1 MAIEKHYVIALG
13 SAYLPDPGNI
23 VKGTIISRHTAS
35 YKAREAASRYNER
48 NKVSSQ
54 HKPMFAPISCDL
66 SLEKGEVRDEL
77 ADQWLAAK
85 FDSDALHAMKC
96 VLDPSWMGGRPVEDE
111 WIGWLVAEL
120 GMSLEEL
127 RERYEERAREAL
139 DSASAERIAQAERRA
154 RIDAVGETLA
164 GERSQFTYTFPA
176 VAGTQAERAYYVAQ
190 VPLGALIKLFRF
202 DEEDAVPAHLRAQ
215 RVLNERRA
223 EAIGDYLVNN
233 RSDYVLPAITASVSA
248 EMAFEPVNVTGASG
262 SIGLLHI
269 PMEATLLINDGQHR
283 RSGIELAI
291 KKAPALAKET
301 IAVTIFYDQGLERSQ
316 QMFADINSKAVRPSS
331 AINALY
337 DRRNPFNTW
346 VLDVIAK
353 LPGISARV
361 DMENSSVAAKSYK
374 LWSLVAFKKA
384 LSLLTGV
391 TEKSIVQ
398 LDDTELAG
406 ITEFVLK
413 FFAECANRIPD
424 WRQMVTGQIAA
435 IEVREHFVIGHAVWL
450 EGLAVFARHA
460 LFTGLPRS
468 HGRLDEGVVRPD
480 LALWER
486 LQALS
491 QVDTRKSALM
501 WDRRCVVLG
510 KMQKTSD
517 GVNGTAAQLL
527 KLADVDLPGSMRD
540 LEQRLAA

>member
-1 MAIEKHYVIALG
+1 MAIQKHYVIALG
-13 SAYLPDPGNI
+13 QAYLPDTNNI
-23 VKGTIISRHTAS
+23 VKGTIISRHTVP
-35 YKAREAASRYNER
+35 YKARDAAIKYNER
-48 NKVSSQ
+48 NQLRGSR
-54 HKPMFAPISCDL
+54 KPLFGLLSCDL
-66 SLEKGEVRDEL
+66 SLEKGEVRDDL
-77 ADQWLAAK
+77 ADQWLAEK
-85 FDSDALHAMKC
+85 LDCDALHTMKC
-96 VLDPSWMGGRPVEDE
+96 VLDPLWRGGRPVDAEHIAWLLED
-111 WIGWLVAEL
+111 L
-120 GMSLEEL
+120 GMTLDQLREGYESRALASLEE
-127 RERYEERAREAL
+127 
-139 DSASAERIAQAERRA
+139 ASAERIALGERKA
-154 RIDAVGETLA
+154 RVEAVGEQLTV
-164 GERSQFTYTFPA
+164 ERSQFTYTFPA
-176 VAGTQAERAYYVAQ
+176 VAGIQAERAYYVAQ
-190 VPLGALIKLFRF
+190 VPLGALVRLFRF

-233 RSDYVLPAITASVSA
+233 RNGYVLPAITASVSA
-248 EMAFEPVNVTGASG
+248 EMAFEPVPVTGASG

-291 KKAPALAKET
+291 KKVPSLAKET
-301 IAVTIFYDQGLERSQ
+301 VAVTIYYDQGLERSQ
-316 QMFADINSKAVRPSS
+316 QMFADINGKQVKPSA

-353 LPGISARV
+353 LPGISARI
-361 DMENSSVAAKSYK
+361 DMENSSVSAKSYK

-398 LDDTELAG
+398 LDDTRLGE
-406 ITEFVLK
+406 ITEFVLH
-413 FFAECANRIPD
+413 FFVECAAHIPD

-435 IEVREHFVIGHAVWL
+435 TEVREHFVIGHAVWL

-460 LFTGLPRS
+460 LFSGHQGNHART
-468 HGRLDEGVVRPD
+468 DEGVIVAEVAQW
-480 LALWER
+480 LR

-491 QVDTRKSALM
+491 KVDTRKCSLM

-510 KMQKTSD
+510 KMQKSSD
-517 GVNGTAAQLL
+517 GVNSTAAQLL
-527 KLADVDLPGSMRD
+527 KLANAELPLHMRE
-540 LEQRLAA
+540 LERRLAA